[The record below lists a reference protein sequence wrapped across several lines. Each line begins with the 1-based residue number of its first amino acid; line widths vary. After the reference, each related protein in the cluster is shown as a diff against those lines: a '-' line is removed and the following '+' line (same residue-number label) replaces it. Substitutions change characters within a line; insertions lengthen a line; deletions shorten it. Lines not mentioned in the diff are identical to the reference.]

1 MAAWPPVPAE
11 MGAACAWMLPQARF
25 ESGREE
31 IEDVTVCVR
40 WARMKGEEG
49 TAGERKGLVEQSSE
63 GRNNGGEGK
72 EGIARRHG
80 QS

>member
-1 MAAWPPVPAE
+1 
-11 MGAACAWMLPQARF
+11 MLPQARF

-80 QS
+80 QSELQWGREKMEGREGNQC